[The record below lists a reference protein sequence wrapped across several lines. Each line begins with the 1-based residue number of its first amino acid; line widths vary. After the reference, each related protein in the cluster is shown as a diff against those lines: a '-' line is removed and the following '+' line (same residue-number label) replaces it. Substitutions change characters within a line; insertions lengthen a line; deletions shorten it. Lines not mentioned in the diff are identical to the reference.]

1 MQEQNVQVI
10 DQHHLT
16 SPDEQRPSDDKPTL
30 ETIIKGWLDEKTS
43 QRTKSDYAYT
53 LALFR
58 SWLQQKHLDLDSS
71 AEQQIINI
79 RLIAQAFSKHS
90 VTPGRSVTGNT
101 VNHRLAVLT
110 SFYTYALVNGHVQ
123 ENPITRVK
131 RTKIQAYRGATKKS
145 LDTATTSAGLDAI
158 ERDTPRGKRDY
169 ALLTTLLTTG
179 RRANEIA
186 TLQLQHLTV
195 SNGIITLSFE
205 HMKNDKEGTNI
216 LHRVISDAITDW
228 LRSFEEYGPDVQ
240 VGKPGDIRPVWV
252 SLAEGGRNGKS
263 YGLSLGKQAIADVCK
278 KYMGTSKI
286 HAMRHT
292 FAKRMIEA
300 GVSIRELQA
309 LLGHSSVATTEIYA
323 GQLDVP
329 ENAYADKLLKSLG
342 IR

>member
-1 MQEQNVQVI
+1 MHEQKVQVI
-10 DQHHLT
+10 DQHRLT
-16 SPDEQRPSDDKPTL
+16 SLDEYRPADDKPTL
-30 ETIIKGWLDEKTS
+30 EIIIKGWLDEKTS
-43 QRTKSDYAYT
+43 ERTQHDYAYT
-53 LALFR
+53 LALFVCQ
-58 SWLQQKHLDLDSS
+58 WLAERNLHLDSQ
-71 AEQQIINI
+71 EPQQVINI
-79 RLIAQAFSKHS
+79 RLAAQEFSKHS
-90 VTPGRSVTGNT
+90 TKGRKVTDNT
-101 VNHRLAVLT
+101 INHRLAVLE
-110 SFYTYALVNGHVQ
+110 SFYTYALTNGHITV
-123 ENPITRVK
+123 NPITAVK
-131 RTKIQAYRGATKKS
+131 RKKIDTYKGARKKS
-145 LDTATTSAGLDAI
+145 LDAATTSAGLDAI
-158 ERDTPRGKRDY
+158 ERNTPRGKRDY

-186 TLQLQHLTV
+186 TLQLQHLTL

-205 HMKNDKEGTNI
+205 HMKNDKEGVNI
-216 LHRVISDAITDW
+216 LHRVISDAIMNW
-228 LRSFEEYGPDVQ
+228 LHSFEKYGPDVQ
-240 VGKPGDIRPVWV
+240 VGKPGDTRPIWV

-263 YGLSLGKQAIADVCK
+263 YGLPLGKQAIADVCM

-329 ENAYADKLLKSLG
+329 ENAYADTLIKSLG